1 MTGMT
6 AAMIMA
12 AKEVDG
18 MYWKREL
25 RTARASS
32 TILPTDK
39 RGQNIFSVLTI
50 DITVYQCEWIP
61 GNLVNWKLIHN
72 EDIIALV

>member
-12 AKEVDG
+12 AREVDG

-32 TILPTDK
+32 TILPIGK
-39 RGQNIFSVLTI
+39 QGQNNSI
-50 DITVYQCEWIP
+50 DIVVYE
-61 GNLVNWKLIHN
+61 LM
-72 EDIIALV
+72 